1 MGAPPPSDAAA
12 DVVAAAEREA
22 RTLRHTRIGTE
33 HLLLG
38 VLGRTD
44 EAGARALG
52 RLGVTLG
59 AARAQVMRIVGLPE
73 TPSPP
78 TLPLTP
84 QARDALAGAL
94 REAIE
99 LGQTTVA
106 SQHILLAVLRERDS
120 VAVRVLRDAGVAPGR
135 LREEDRRGE
144 RAAADEARTG
154 AAADRAARRA
164 AADRWRG
171 GRARA
176 ARRPRRGRPGGRPAA
191 RPRRRRG
198 RRPRP
203 AGRRR
208 PLNPARARYA
218 AALGSSPVALRAPGR
233 AACRSPGAAR
243 ARPASG

>member
-1 MGAPPPSDAAA
+1 VGAPPPSDAAA
-12 DVVAAAEREA
+12 DIVAAAEREA

-44 EAGARALG
+44 EAGARALE

-84 QARDALAGAL
+84 PARDALGGAL

-99 LGQTTVA
+99 LGETTVA
-106 SQHILLAVLRERDS
+106 SQHILLAILRERDS

-135 LREEDRRGE
+135 LREEI
-144 RAAADEARTG
+144 AAASAAAEEARSTG
-154 AAADRAARRA
+154 AAAGRTPPAATA
-164 AADRWRG
+164 IDGTLGAHALLGVLAAGGPAAD
-171 GRARA
+171 
-176 ARRPRRGRPGGRPAA
+176 
-191 RPRRRRG
+191 
-198 RRPRP
+198 
-203 AGRRR
+203 
-208 PLNPARARYA
+208 L
-218 AALGSSPVALRAPGR
+218 LRAHGVDE
-233 AACRSPGAAR
+233 AAVRGLLADAA
-243 ARPASG
+243 S

>member
-1 MGAPPPSDAAA
+1 VGAPPPSDAAA

-44 EAGARALG
+44 EAGARALD

-73 TPSPP
+73 TSSPP

-84 QARDALAGAL
+84 PARDALGGAL

-99 LGQTTVA
+99 LGETTVA

-120 VAVRVLRDAGVAPGR
+120 VAVRVLRDAGVVPGR
-135 LREEDRRGE
+135 LREEIAAASA
-144 RAAADEARTG
+144 AAADEARDTD
-154 AAADRAARRA
+154 A
-164 AADRWRG
+164 
-171 GRARA
+171 
-176 ARRPRRGRPGGRPAA
+176 
-191 RPRRRRG
+191 
-198 RRPRP
+198 P
-203 AGRRR
+203 AGRTASG
-208 PLNPARARYA
+208 LPAIDGTVGAHALLGVLAEGGPA
-218 AALGSSPVALRAPGR
+218 ADLLRAHEVDEAAVR
-233 AACRSPGAAR
+233 ALLADAA
-243 ARPASG
+243 S

>member
-1 MGAPPPSDAAA
+1 VGAPPPSAAAA

-73 TPSPP
+73 TSSPP

-84 QARDALAGAL
+84 PARDALGGAL

-99 LGQTTVA
+99 LGETTVA
-106 SQHILLAVLRERDS
+106 SQHILLAILRERDS

-135 LREEDRRGE
+135 LREEIATVSA
-144 RAAADEARTG
+144 AAADEARDTD
-154 AAADRAARRA
+154 A
-164 AADRWRG
+164 
-171 GRARA
+171 
-176 ARRPRRGRPGGRPAA
+176 
-191 RPRRRRG
+191 
-198 RRPRP
+198 
-203 AGRRR
+203 
-208 PLNPARARYA
+208 
-218 AALGSSPVALRAPGR
+218 APGR
-233 AACRSPGAAR
+233 T
-243 ARPASG
+243 ASGPPAIDGTVGAYALLGVLAAGGPAADLLRAHGVDEAAVRGLLADAAS

>member
-1 MGAPPPSDAAA
+1 VGAPPPSDAAA

-44 EAGARALG
+44 EAGARALD

-135 LREEDRRGE
+135 LREEV
-144 RAAADEARTG
+144 AAASAAAAEEARDAGDATGRTAAGPPIDGAVGAHALLGVLAAGGPAAELLRAHGVDEA
-154 AAADRAARRA
+154 AVRALL
-164 AADRWRG
+164 
-171 GRARA
+171 ARA
-176 ARRPRRGRPGGRPAA
+176 A
-191 RPRRRRG
+191 
-198 RRPRP
+198 
-203 AGRRR
+203 
-208 PLNPARARYA
+208 
-218 AALGSSPVALRAPGR
+218 S
-233 AACRSPGAAR
+233 
-243 ARPASG
+243 

>member
-1 MGAPPPSDAAA
+1 MDAPPPSDAAA

-135 LREEDRRGE
+135 LREEV
-144 RAAADEARTG
+144 AAASAAAAEEARDAGDATGRTAPAPPIDGALGAHALLGILAAGGPAAELLRAHGVDEA
-154 AAADRAARRA
+154 AVRALL
-164 AADRWRG
+164 
-171 GRARA
+171 ARA
-176 ARRPRRGRPGGRPAA
+176 A
-191 RPRRRRG
+191 
-198 RRPRP
+198 
-203 AGRRR
+203 
-208 PLNPARARYA
+208 
-218 AALGSSPVALRAPGR
+218 S
-233 AACRSPGAAR
+233 
-243 ARPASG
+243 